1 MKNINKEKI
10 NGKERVAKVLS
21 RAGLCSRR
29 EAERWISEGKVKI
42 NNILIDTPATK
53 VSEDDKILVNNI
65 EVPKPSKT
73 RVWRF
78 HKPKGCLVTNHDPRG
93 RTTIFDILPK
103 NLPRVIS
110 VGRLDYESEGL
121 ILLTNNGE
129 TSRKLELPSTGWLRR
144 YKVRVHGYVNSIEL
158 EKLKNGIKLSNF
170 KTGPIEA
177 SLETQKGSNAWILIG
192 LREGKNREVR
202 RIMDFLG
209 YPVNRLIRISYGP
222 FQLGDLKRAEV
233 SEINKNVLSDQ
244 LGILNKYK

>member
-1 MKNINKEKI
+1 M
-10 NGKERVAKVLS
+10 S

-29 EAERWISEGKVKI
+29 EAERWIYEGKVKI

-53 VSEDDKILVNNI
+53 VSQDDKILVNNI

-73 RVWRF
+73 RIWRF
-78 HKPKGCLVTNHDPRG
+78 HKPKGCLVTNYDPKG

-103 NLPRVIS
+103 SLPRVIS

-144 YKVRVHGYVNSIEL
+144 YKVRVHGYVNSNEL
-158 EKLKNGIKLSNF
+158 ENLKKGIKLPNF

-177 SLETQKGSNAWILIG
+177 SLEIQKGSNAWILIG

-222 FQLGDLKRAEV
+222 FQLGALKRAEV
-233 SEINKNVLSDQ
+233 SEINKNVICDQ
-244 LGILNKYK
+244 LGILDKYK